1 MMKQILLFAVFF
13 LMLCAAVQAQIYRVA
28 QMNTDQIRVLDK
40 QKTVVILTGGILEQH
55 GPHLPSYSDGYV
67 NEWRSE
73 RLAEAITERPGWA
86 ALMFPTI
93 PLGSGGANEIGD
105 KYVFP
110 GTYAVRWSTVR
121 AVYMDLATELGE
133 QGFRWVVVMHG
144 HGAPHNNLALEQA
157 GEYFRDTY
165 GGRMVHLVGLRP
177 TQEQY
182 AKAKLTVPY
191 PELTEAEAKENG
203 PDIHAGFDETS
214 GMLFLRPDLV
224 NPIYKQLPPLAVNN
238 PADQYKIANAK
249 DWLGYLGSPRLGN
262 ASFGS
267 RKMHCRAAQAKAIVW
282 AIIDGVLDERDIPRY
297 SKPMF
302 DNKDV
307 VKSLEGAIKDDA
319 ERTRKQREWMKKK
332 GVE

>member
-1 MMKQILLFAVFF
+1 MKRILFVATLLVLGSGIAN
-13 LMLCAAVQAQIYRVA
+13 AQIYRVA
-28 QMNTDQIRVLDK
+28 QMNTEQIRALDR

-73 RLAEAITERPGWA
+73 RLAEAITERPDWA
-86 ALMFPTI
+86 ALLFPTI
-93 PLGSGGANEIGD
+93 PIGSGGANEIGG

-165 GGRMVHLVGLRP
+165 NGRMIHLVGLRP
-177 TQEQY
+177 TPEQY

-203 PDIHAGFDETS
+203 PDIHAGLDETS

-224 NPIYKQLPPLAVNN
+224 SPIYKQLPPLAVSN
-238 PADQYKIANAK
+238 PADQYKFANAA

-267 RKMHCRAAQAKAIVW
+267 RKMHWRAAQAKAIVW

-297 SKPMF
+297 SKSMF

-307 VKSLEGAIKDDA
+307 VKSLEGAIRDDA
-319 ERTRKQREWMKKK
+319 ERARKQREWMRKKRID
-332 GVE
+332 

>member
-1 MMKQILLFAVFF
+1 
-13 LMLCAAVQAQIYRVA
+13 
-28 QMNTDQIRVLDK
+28 MNTEQIRALDK

-55 GPHLPSYSDGYV
+55 GPHLPSYSDVYV

-73 RLAEAITERPGWA
+73 RLAEAITERSGWA
-86 ALMFPTI
+86 SLMFPTI
-93 PLGSGGANEIGD
+93 PLGSGGANEIGS

-121 AVYMDLATELGE
+121 AVFMDLATELGE
-133 QGFRWVVVMHG
+133 QGFRWIVIMHG

-165 GGRMVHLVGLRP
+165 GGRMIHLVGLQP
-177 TQEQY
+177 TPAQY

-203 PDIHAGFDETS
+203 PDIHAGYDETS
-214 GMLFLRPDLV
+214 TMLFLRPDLV
-224 NPIYKQLPPLAVNN
+224 NPIYKQLPPLSVSN
-238 PADQYKIANAK
+238 PADQYKISNAA

-267 RKMHCRAAQAKAIVW
+267 RKMQWRAAQAKAIVW

-297 SKPMF
+297 SKSMF

-307 VKSLEGAIKDDA
+307 VKSLEGALKDDKDR
-319 ERTRKQREWMKKK
+319 ERKQQEWMKKK
-332 GVE
+332 GIK

>member
-1 MMKQILLFAVFF
+1 MTRFVLLTTLLAVSC
-13 LMLCAAVQAQIYRVA
+13 LTADAQIYRVA
-28 QMNTDQIRVLDK
+28 QMNTEQIRALDR

-55 GPHLPSYSDGYV
+55 GPHLPSYTDVYV

-73 RLAEAITERPGWA
+73 RLAEAIAERPGWA

-93 PLGSGGANEIGD
+93 PLGSGGANEIGG
-105 KYVFP
+105 KFVFP

-165 GGRMVHLVGLRP
+165 GGRMVHLVGLQP
-177 TQEQY
+177 TKEQY
-182 AKAKLTVPY
+182 AKAGLTAAY
-191 PELTEAEAKENG
+191 PELTEAEEKENG
-203 PDIHAGFDETS
+203 PDIHAGLDETS
-214 GMLFLRPDLV
+214 AMLFLRPDLV
-224 NPIYKQLPPLAVNN
+224 SPIYKLLPPLTVSSPAV
-238 PADQYKIANAK
+238 QYEIAMAAN
-249 DWLGYLGSPRLGN
+249 WPGYLGSPRLGN

-267 RKMHCRAAQAKAIVW
+267 RKMQWRAAQAKAIVW

-297 SKPMF
+297 SKSMF
-302 DNKDV
+302 DNKEV
-307 VKSLEGAIKDDA
+307 VKSLEGVIKDDA
-319 ERTRKQREWMKKK
+319 DRARKQREWLRKK
-332 GVE
+332 GIE

>member
-1 MMKQILLFAVFF
+1 MKLILLSATW
-13 LMLCAAVQAQIYRVA
+13 LLLLCNPANAQIYRVA
-28 QMNTDQIRVLDK
+28 QMNTQQIRALDR

-93 PLGSGGANEIGD
+93 PLGSGGANEIGG

-121 AVYMDLATELGE
+121 SVFMDLATELGE
-133 QGFRWVVVMHG
+133 QGFRWIVIMHG

-165 GGRMVHLVGLRP
+165 GGRMIHLVGLLP
-177 TQEQY
+177 TPEQY
-182 AKAKLTVPY
+182 AQAKLTIPY
-191 PELTEAEAKENG
+191 PELTEAEARENG
-203 PDIHAGFDETS
+203 PDIHAGYDETS
-214 GMLFLRPDLV
+214 TMLFVRPDLV
-224 NPIYKQLPPLAVNN
+224 DPIYKQLVPLSVTN
-238 PADQYKIANAK
+238 PAAQYKFANAA

-267 RKMHCRAAQAKAIVW
+267 RKMQWRTAQAKAVVW
-282 AIIDGVLDERDIPRY
+282 AIIDGILDERDIPRY
-297 SKPMF
+297 STSMF
-302 DNKDV
+302 ENKDV
-307 VKSLEGAIKDDA
+307 VQSLEGALKDDKNR
-319 ERTRKQREWMKKK
+319 EHRQQEWMRRK
-332 GVE
+332 GIK

>member
-1 MMKQILLFAVFF
+1 MKRFLFAAAFLLFAFGI
-13 LMLCAAVQAQIYRVA
+13 ANAQTYRVA
-28 QMNTDQIRVLDK
+28 QMNAEQIRALDK
-40 QKTVVILTGGILEQH
+40 RKTVVILTGGILEQH

-67 NEWRSE
+67 NEWRAE

-93 PLGSGGANEIGD
+93 PLGSGGANEIGG

-121 AVYMDLATELGE
+121 AIFMDLATELGE

-157 GEYFRDTY
+157 GDYFRDTY
-165 GGRMVHLVGLRP
+165 GGRMIHLVGLRP
-177 TQEQY
+177 TPEQY
-182 AKAKLTVPY
+182 AKAKLTVLY
-191 PELTEAEAKENG
+191 PELTEAEEKENG
-203 PDIHAGFDETS
+203 PDIHAGYDETS
-214 GMLFLRPDLV
+214 ALLFLRPDLV
-224 NPIYKQLPPLAVNN
+224 SPIYKQLPPLTVSSPAV
-238 PADQYKIANAK
+238 QYKIANAP
-249 DWLGYLGSPRLGN
+249 DWPGYLGSPRLGN

-267 RKMHCRAAQAKAIVW
+267 RKMQWRAAQARAIVW

-297 SKPMF
+297 SKSMF

-307 VKSLEGAIKDDA
+307 VKSLEGALRDDA
-319 ERTRKQREWMKKK
+319 ERVRKQRAWMRKQ
-332 GVE
+332 GIE

>member
-1 MMKQILLFAVFF
+1 MKQILLVAAF
-13 LMLCAAVQAQIYRVA
+13 LILACESADAQIYRVA
-28 QMNTDQIRVLDK
+28 QMNTEQVRSLDK

-55 GPHLPSYSDGYV
+55 GPHLPSYSDTFV

-93 PLGSGGANEIGD
+93 PLGSGGANEIGN
-105 KYVFP
+105 KFVFP
-110 GTYAVRWSTVR
+110 GTYAVRPSTVR
-121 AVYMDLATELGE
+121 AVFMDLATELGE
-133 QGFRWVVVMHG
+133 QGFRWIVVMHG

-157 GEYFRDTY
+157 GDYFRDTY
-165 GGRMVHLVGLRP
+165 GGRMLHLVGLQP
-177 TQEQY
+177 TPEQY

-191 PELTEAEAKENG
+191 PKLTEEEEKENG

-214 GMLFLRPDLV
+214 TILFLRPDLV
-224 NPIYKQLPPLAVNN
+224 SPVYRQLPPLTVSSPVN
-238 PADQYKIANAK
+238 QFKIAAAN
-249 DWLGYLGSPRLGN
+249 DWPGYLGSPRLGN

-267 RKMHCRAAQAKAIVW
+267 RKMHWRAAQAKAIVW

-297 SKPMF
+297 SKSMF

-307 VKSLEGAIKDDA
+307 VKRLEGTVKDNM
-319 ERTRKQREWMKKK
+319 ERERKQREWMRKK
-332 GVE
+332 GIE